1 MIHSPELIEQILRL
15 PTESFDGAVFR
26 ATGANADP
34 TAFSTTG
41 GRWAAPEGF
50 EGGFSILYTSLE
62 RNGAVAEVA
71 SYLSLLTPVPRKPLK
86 VHELGVSVE
95 KALKIVVADFPALG
109 IDPKSYD
116 QRNYDR
122 TQIVG
127 AAINF
132 LEMDGLLAPSAR
144 WVCDNLMIFAN
155 SHSLDARLTVE
166 RTEDVHFDEWSA
178 LTSPDPA

>member
-1 MIHSPELIEQILRL
+1 MH
-15 PTESFDGAVFR
+15 
-26 ATGANADP
+26 
-34 TAFSTTG
+34 
-41 GRWAAPEGF
+41 
-50 EGGFSILYTSLE
+50 
-62 RNGAVAEVA
+62 
-71 SYLSLLTPVPRKPLK
+71 K
-86 VHELGVSVE
+86 LGVSVE

-122 TQIVG
+122 TQVVG

-144 WVCDNLMIFAN
+144 WSCDNLMIFAN

-166 RTEDVHFDEWSA
+166 STEDVHFDEWSA
-178 LTSPDPA
+178 LTLPDPT